1 MMLEINLQEHT
12 SGRHRL
18 SADQLEALLQKS
30 QNLQL
35 SVEPDRGSR
44 GRYILRPGSIVGALE
59 FGDVS
64 ILIEPKIGIPKLL
77 SLVCYVMGI
86 YKAKEQHSF
95 NFKRTD
101 ALPDI
106 LALAL
111 TSSARR
117 AFGKGLLRGYL
128 AEEDALYTVR
138 GRIQFSEQIRRRYS
152 IPLPVELG
160 FDEFTQDILANRLVK
175 AAAARLSRMKLRSPE
190 ARRGL
195 GWINAILETVSFVDF
210 HRRVPEVRC
219 DRLNEH
225 YRHVVGLARLILLH
239 SEFESKR
246 GDVLASGFLIDMNRL
261 FQEFV
266 TQALRE
272 ELGVTAATLQ
282 SQRKVSFDQDGLV
295 KLEPDLSWWNGGKCI
310 FVGDAKYKR
319 IDDRTAPNADL
330 YQILAYAIAL
340 DVPSG
345 LLIYA
350 KGEADTAQYRVKHS
364 GKLLEVVALELSG
377 SFEEILER
385 VKDIA
390 HKVKHMTERSAPR
403 AIAS

>member
-1 MMLEINLQEHT
+1 MMLEINLQEYT
-12 SGRHRL
+12 SSKHRL
-18 SADQLEALLQKS
+18 SAEQLEALLQES
-30 QNLQL
+30 QNLHL
-35 SVEPDRGSR
+35 SVEPVKGGR
-44 GRYILRPGSIVGALE
+44 GRYILRPGSVVGALE
-59 FGDVS
+59 IGDVS

-95 NFKRTD
+95 NFKRTE

-111 TSSARR
+111 TFSARR
-117 AFGKGLLRGYL
+117 AFGRGLLRGYQP
-128 AEEDALYTVR
+128 EEDALFTVR

-160 FDEFTQDILANRLVK
+160 FDEFTEDILANRLVK
-175 AAAARLSRMKLRSPE
+175 AAATRLCRMTLRSPE

-210 HRRVPEVRC
+210 HRRVPEVRF

-246 GDVLASGFLIDMNRL
+246 GDVLAAGFLIDMNRL
-261 FQEFV
+261 FQVFV

-272 ELGVTAATLQ
+272 KLTVSAATLQ
-282 SQRKVSFDQDGLV
+282 SEKKVPFDEDGSV
-295 KLEPDLSWWNGGKCI
+295 TLEPDLSCWEGGKCT

-319 IDDRTAPNADL
+319 IDIKSVPNADL
-330 YQILAYAIAL
+330 YQILAYATAL
-340 DVPSG
+340 DVPGG

-350 KGEADTAQYRVKHS
+350 KGEADTAEYRVKHS
-364 GKLLEVVALELSG
+364 GKLLEVAALDLSG
-377 SFEEILER
+377 SLEEILER
-385 VKDIA
+385 VKGIA
-390 HKVKHMTERSAPR
+390 RKIESMTV
-403 AIAS
+403 